1 MLREIA
7 RTGWEVAAPM
17 RGVCVAWR
25 EALKDIPQPSPEEVL
40 LPPHALALAS
50 LKERRWVDVSRDP
63 NTRVFVNCTIPR
75 DPIEYQRIG
84 LQFFRPQCTKTLLRA
99 VLCVSTERFNSLALT
114 PAIRR
119 AAYSLY
125 DSLLVLKKVLLRCG
139 GLWHLSARRQA
150 ALGKRTRL
158 RCPLEMDADHEAAV
172 KRLHSL
178 LRRDP
183 LLQPI
188 SKDSRARIMVEARR
202 VRT

>member
-1 MLREIA
+1 
-7 RTGWEVAAPM
+7 M
-17 RGVCVAWR
+17 RGVCVGWR
-25 EALKDIPQPSPEEVL
+25 EALLEVPRPTLKEVL
-40 LPPHALALAS
+40 LPPHELALAS

-63 NTRVFVNCTIPR
+63 NTRVFANCTIPR

-84 LQFFRPQCTKTLLRA
+84 LQFFAPHCTKTLLRA
-99 VLCVSTERFNSLALT
+99 VLCVSPERFSALALT
-114 PAIRR
+114 PTTRR
-119 AAYSLY
+119 MMWTLY
-125 DSLLVLKKVLLRCG
+125 DSILVLKKVLLRCG

-158 RCPLEMDADHEAAV
+158 RCPLDLDADHEAAV
-172 KRLHSL
+172 KQLHSL

-183 LLQPI
+183 LLQAI